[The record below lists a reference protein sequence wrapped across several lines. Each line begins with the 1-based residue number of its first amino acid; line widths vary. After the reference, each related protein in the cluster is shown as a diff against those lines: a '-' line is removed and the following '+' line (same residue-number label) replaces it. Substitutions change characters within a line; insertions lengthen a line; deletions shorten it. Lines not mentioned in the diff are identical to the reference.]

1 MTREPSARRFAGPR
15 LIIAS
20 HNPGKLRELAALI
33 EPYDVAAVGAAELG
47 LAEPE
52 ETGAT
57 FVENAEL
64 KARAAAAAAA
74 AGGAPALA
82 DDSGLVVAALGGAP
96 GIHSARWAETARGRD
111 FAAAMARVEA
121 ELGDDPDRHAHFTAA
136 LCLAWPDGHN
146 ETFEGRVDGVLVFPP
161 RGARGFGYDPIFL
174 PDGLEITFGEMEP
187 DEKHAISHRARAFA
201 KLIAACLGG
210 EP

>member
-1 MTREPSARRFAGPR
+1 MTRGFAGNR

-20 HNPGKLRELAALI
+20 HNPGKLREIAALI
-33 EPYDVAAVGAAELG
+33 EPYDVATVGAAELG

-64 KARAAAAAAA
+64 KACAAAA

-96 GIHSARWAETARGRD
+96 GIHSARWAETAETTQTTRGHD

-121 ELGDDPDRHAHFTAA
+121 ELGGAAERRAHFTAA
-136 LCLAWPDGHN
+136 LCLAWPDGHC
-146 ETFEGRVDGVLVFPP
+146 ESFEGRVDGVLVFPP
-161 RGARGFGYDPIFL
+161 RGARGFGYDAIFL
-174 PDGLEITFGEMEP
+174 PDGHDLTFGEMEP
-187 DEKHAISHRARAFA
+187 HEKHAISHRADAFA
-201 KLIAACLGG
+201 KLTAACFAPAC

>member
-1 MTREPSARRFAGPR
+1 MTRGFAGNR

-20 HNPGKLRELAALI
+20 HNPGKLCEIAALI
-33 EPYDVAAVGAAELG
+33 EPYDIATVGAAELG

-52 ETGAT
+52 ETGET
-57 FVENAEL
+57 FIENAEL
-64 KARAAAAAAA
+64 KARAACAAAA

-121 ELGDDPDRHAHFTAA
+121 ELGDGPERRAHFTAA
-136 LCLAWPDGHN
+136 LSLAWPDGHS
-146 ETFEGRVDGVLVFPP
+146 ESFEGRVDGALVFPP
-161 RGARGFGYDPIFL
+161 RGTRGFGYDPIFL
-174 PDGLEITFGEMEP
+174 PDGHALTFGEMDP

-201 KLIAACLGG
+201 KLTAACFDGDR
-210 EP
+210 